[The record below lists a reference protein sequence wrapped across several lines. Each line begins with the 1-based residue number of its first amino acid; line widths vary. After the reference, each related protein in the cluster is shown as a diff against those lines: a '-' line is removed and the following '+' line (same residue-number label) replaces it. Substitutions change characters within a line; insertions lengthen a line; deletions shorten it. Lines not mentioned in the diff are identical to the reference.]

1 MQVIVDADYI
11 DLIRENSEVKRESG
25 EYSPFA
31 GKRVPALSMEDI
43 KKLMSLPKDKR
54 QEMLLVLSNKVL

>member
-1 MQVIVDADYI
+1 MQVIVDADY
-11 DLIRENSEVKRESG
+11 LELLRESNECKRESG

-43 KKLMSLPKDKR
+43 KKLMSLPKDER
-54 QEMLLVLSNKVL
+54 QEMLLVLSNKIL